1 MEWTIPMQV
10 FDSTKVRISTI
21 IKSHKPMASLSYVD
35 GPVQFPALSLLLPPL
50 TVKSYDTETGKLAL
64 SLQGSAA
71 LSAKLTA
78 LQSLLLQTTYSNYRS
93 WFHGEKER
101 TYDELVSYFQPLVS
115 HGCLHLYCPITT
127 PGSFNE
133 IKLYSG
139 GEWSNGTDASNL
151 FRAGK
156 QVRIAVRL
164 QGISF
169 HQHPVSKMWTGK
181 SRVQHRI
188 LAIYAD

>member
-1 MEWTIPMQV
+1 
-10 FDSTKVRISTI
+10 
-21 IKSHKPMASLSYVD
+21 MASLSYID
-35 GPVQFPALSLLLPPL
+35 GSVHFPTLSLLLPPL

-64 SLQGSAA
+64 SLQGSVG

-115 HGCLHLYCPITT
+115 HGCLHLYCPVTA
-127 PGSFNE
+127 PGSFND
-133 IKLYSG
+133 IKIYSG
-139 GEWSNGTDASNL
+139 REWISGTAIPSL

-188 LAIYAD
+188 LAIYTD